1 MANPVEV
8 VVKNYSGLSTQTKP
22 TNAAG
27 GRVPNGSRWR
37 DVDTGDI
44 YHFNESTDEWYKTG
58 SVPNEIASAASVVD
72 TRALD
77 ILEQILLSL
86 KKIEYHLMLA
96 SDADLTNEEV

>member
-44 YHFNESTDEWYKTG
+44 YHFNESTDEWYLTG
-58 SVPNEIASAASVVD
+58 SKP
-72 TRALD
+72 TALEYGEAVQD
-77 ILEQILLSL
+77 INVIDL
-86 KKIEYHLMLA
+86 
-96 SDADLTNEEV
+96 LTNILDELKILNAVSYTHLTLPTKLEV